1 MRLQG
6 QPVVWQCGART
17 WTIRERPLV
26 MGILNVT
33 PDSFS
38 DGGLYVT
45 REAAVARGLEMM
57 AEGADLVDVGG
68 ESTRPGAAPV
78 EPDEELGRVEPVIRR
93 LAEAGAA
100 VSVDTRHAAVAA
112 AALEAGAC
120 VINDVSGCAD
130 PEMAAVARRTGAG
143 VVVMHM
149 KGDPRTMQALAEYGD
164 VVEEVAVWL
173 EARAAALAASGI
185 RPESLA
191 VDPGFGFAKTPAHNT
206 ALLAGL
212 ERLGR
217 LGRPVLIGLS
227 RKSWLG
233 QLTGRPA
240 RERGAAS
247 LAALCAGVWNGAR
260 IVRVHDVRESV
271 DAVKVLAAL
280 AGGTGP

>member
-1 MRLQG
+1 MRIPFK
-6 QPVVWQCGART
+6 PVIWRCGNREWA
-17 WTIRERPLV
+17 IRERPLV

-38 DGGLYVT
+38 DGGLYDNP
-45 REAAVARGLEMM
+45 EAAVARGL
-57 AEGADLVDVGG
+57 AIRDEGADLVDVGG
-68 ESTRPGAAPV
+68 ESTRPGAEPV
-78 EPDEELGRVEPVIRR
+78 PPEVERKRVVPVIRR

-112 AALEAGAC
+112 AAVEAGAC
-120 VINDVSGCAD
+120 VINDVTGGGD
-130 PEMAAVARRTGAG
+130 PEMASVVRRTGAG
-143 VVVMHM
+143 LVVMHM
-149 KGDPRTMQALAEYGD
+149 KGDPRVMQGLASYKD
-164 VVEEVAVWL
+164 VVEEVAAWL
-173 EARAAALAASGI
+173 EARVAALTAAGLAA
-185 RPESLA
+185 EALA
-191 VDPGFGFAKTPAHNT
+191 VDPGFGFAKTPAHNE

-217 LGRPVLIGLS
+217 IGRPVLVGLS

-233 QLTGRPA
+233 LLTGRPA
-240 RERGAAS
+240 GERGAAS

-280 AGGTGP
+280 AGGTGT

>member
-1 MRLQG
+1 ME
-6 QPVVWQCGART
+6 PVVWQCGDRM
-17 WTIRERPLV
+17 WTLRARPLV

-38 DGGLYVT
+38 DGGLYAS
-45 REAAVARGLEMM
+45 EEEAVARGLALMG
-57 AEGADLVDVGG
+57 EGADLVDVGG

-78 EPDEELGRVEPVIRR
+78 TPAQELARVIPVIRR
-93 LAEAGAA
+93 LAAAGAA

-112 AALEAGAC
+112 EAVAAGAC
-120 VINDVSGCAD
+120 VINDVAGCQD
-130 PEMAAVARRTGAG
+130 PDMAQVARRSGAG

-149 KGDPRTMQALAEYGD
+149 KGDPRTMQALADYGD
-164 VVEEVAVWL
+164 VVEEVAGWL
-173 EARAAALAASGI
+173 EERVAALIASGI
-185 RPESLA
+185 RAEALA
-191 VDPGFGFAKTPAHNT
+191 VDPGFGFAKNPEQNR

-212 ERLGR
+212 ERLMRG
-217 LGRPVLIGLS
+217 GRPVLAGLS

-233 QLTGRPA
+233 LITGRPV

-247 LAALCAGVWNGAR
+247 LAALCAAVWNGAR

-280 AGGTGP
+280 AEGTGL